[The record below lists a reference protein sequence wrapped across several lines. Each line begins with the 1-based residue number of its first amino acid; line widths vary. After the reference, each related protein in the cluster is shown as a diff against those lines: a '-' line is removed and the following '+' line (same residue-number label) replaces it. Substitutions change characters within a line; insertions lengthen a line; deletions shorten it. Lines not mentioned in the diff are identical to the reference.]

1 MREELTD
8 EERAW
13 LAELEKTIWR
23 GERPRNETRA
33 LTVGEIDRLTR
44 CIERCELPCSYGH
57 EPYGF
62 FLEVRDHSPIPEVEP
77 VRLLCVSPRHIPNP
91 EYHGFAGQGKA
102 FTFFK
107 RFTHTDRNKELLD
120 FYGIEQDDDPLY

>member
-8 EERAW
+8 KERAW
-13 LAELEKTIWR
+13 LVELEKTIWR
-23 GERPRNETRA
+23 GERPRMETRQ
-33 LTVGEIDRLTR
+33 LSTEEIERLAQ

-62 FLEVRDHSPIPEVEP
+62 FLEVLDHSPVPKVEP
-77 VRLLCVSPRHIPNP
+77 ARLLCVSPHHLPNP
-91 EYHGFAGQGKA
+91 AHHGFVGQEEA

-107 RFTHTDRNKELLD
+107 RFTHTVRNKELLD